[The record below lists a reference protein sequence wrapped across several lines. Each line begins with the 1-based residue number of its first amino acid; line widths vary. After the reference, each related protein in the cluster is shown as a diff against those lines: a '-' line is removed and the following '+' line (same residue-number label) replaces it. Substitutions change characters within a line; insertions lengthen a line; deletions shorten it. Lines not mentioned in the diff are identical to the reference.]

1 MKKTLLLYFI
11 LSSFMIV
18 ETHAQSTG
26 AGKEFLLQEIFT
38 NIQGDEKN
46 LEPVDVSK
54 FDVKGEWNF
63 TEVYAG
69 DQCIMIKKGGTITL
83 PAIPELY
90 GNAAFW
96 FYTDRWEPEGLQWWN
111 PESPEYKEYVESLNN
126 PHRISVSHGG
136 LNVNEIDEGLGMQE
150 TPCIHDGTSESRI
163 TFTAGHDVKIRCIEV
178 WYGKG
183 EYGMGIGET
192 LFKYSHDTEG
202 IYYRPFDLTL
212 SWEVWGYNGNGYD
225 YVVYTTDGSA
235 PTRKSQRYDGSI
247 HITETTTITPA
258 VVKGD
263 GDLIAGWP
271 HTFTFVDKN
280 EKPTKP
286 ENTFEVTVTPGKL
299 KSQLLDIDADVIEGL
314 IIKGQINGDDIKY
327 ITDAEGRTAA
337 ITYLDLSDVTL
348 AFDGTLYRAT
358 VDGPPGGMGTYY
370 YKYYY
375 MSETNYDESQPVPRP
390 GTEITNCY
398 RNNLEAAFR
407 DREKLETVI
416 LPKSMTEIGGMMFY
430 NCRNL
435 KFCPISDDVTVIGGN
450 AFNGAQLHMY
460 NGLPKSIEKI
470 GPAALCGAKIGI
482 LNIPKKME
490 IGASAFAGAEIVS
503 LDLPFPCDSI
513 YDGTFASESLK
524 EINIGEGVKYIGAG
538 AFGWAPIEKA
548 TLPES
553 LREIGYGAFYESAP
567 FLKNIEP
574 EGGIRYIGKTAYQLV
589 DNKLEE
595 YTVKEGTVS
604 IVDQLFYWVQASKFN
619 LPASLEIIGGGAFWG
634 AQITSLPSMPGI
646 KRIYGGAFG
655 NCQKL
660 ARVELPESLEY
671 LENAFDGCDALWSL
685 TYNAIDCEC
694 PYGVSPRDLE
704 RIVIGDKVRR
714 LPRGLY
720 TGNTN
725 ITEVTLPKSVEIIDA
740 NAFEYCKNLE
750 YIGLS
755 DNITTISDFAFNGCT
770 SLTGIHWPLNLETIG
785 SSAFRECKSLTT
797 VSLPEGVKKV
807 ENGAFF
813 LCTNV
818 DNIYLAS
825 TIEELGY
832 DALCFYES
840 GVQNVTITSPAAE
853 PIPYE
858 WRWYDV
864 TPTIKVPYA
873 SIDKYRA
880 DAFWSGSQYGKENNI
895 ISIEQITVT
904 EEASTTSFAD
914 VTEETDLSD
923 TVIGDVYVTIGEND
937 EYDSTDG
944 SIVLNNTMTEEE
956 ADAIGGMAPGVTDLN
971 NRYNGLVVMVP
982 AGKGTVAVNCLTAGT
997 RQLAVKIGE
1006 GEPQTFTKSD
1016 KGEVII
1022 DYDVTED
1029 TYVYVYATDPGTS
1042 EAAARRAAARAGE
1055 TDNFIKIYSLGVNP
1069 LPDGI
1074 KGIYGDNNGSPVIGY
1089 YTIDGVKVNKPS
1101 AQGIY
1106 VVRRADGTT
1115 TKVIVK

>member
-1 MKKTLLLYFI
+1 MCPN
-11 LSSFMIV
+11 
-18 ETHAQSTG
+18 STIRG
-26 AGKEFLLQEIFT
+26 GVWTF
-38 NIQGDEKN
+38 ND
-46 LEPVDVSK
+46 
-54 FDVKGEWNF
+54 
-63 TEVYAG
+63 VYAG
-69 DQCIMIKKGGTITL
+69 DHCLLVKKGGTITL

-96 FYTDRWEPEGLQWWN
+96 FYTESWN
-111 PESPEYKEYVESLNN
+111 GEMDSSHHEL
-126 PHRISVSHGG
+126 SVNEGG
-136 LNVNEIDEGLGMQE
+136 LTTNRFYATIAMQE
-150 TPCIHDGTSESRI
+150 PPCVYDGTSETRI
-163 TFTAGHDVKIRCIEV
+163 TFTAGADVKIRCIEV
-178 WYGKG
+178 WYGAWYSG
-183 EYGMGIGET
+183 TGGPDNY
-192 LFKYSHDTEG
+192 LFTYSHDSNG
-202 IYYRPFDLTL
+202 INYTPFDLTL
-212 SWEVWGYNGNGYD
+212 SWDNFGNNGHE
-225 YVVYTTDGSA
+225 YVVYTTDGSS
-235 PTRKSQRYDGSI
+235 PTRRSQRYTGPI
-247 HITETTTITPA
+247 HISETTTITPA
-258 VVKGD
+258 LIRGD
-263 GDLIAGWP
+263 GDIRAGEP
-271 HTFTFVDKN
+271 QTFTFVDKN

-337 ITYLDLSDVTL
+337 ITYLNLSDVTL

-503 LDLPFPCDSI
+503 LDMPFPCDSI

-553 LREIGYGAFYESAP
+553 IREIGYEAFLGAP
-567 FLKNIEP
+567 FVDKIEP
-574 EGGIRYIGKTAYQLV
+574 EGGIRYIGKVAYSLADQSLQ
-589 DNKLEE
+589 E
-595 YTVKEGTVS
+595 YTVKDGTAS
-604 IVDQLFYWVQASKFN
+604 ITDHLFRGIQASKFN
-619 LPASLEIIGGGAFWG
+619 LPPSLEIIGKEAFAG
-634 AQITSLPSMPGI
+634 TQITSLPSMPGI
-646 KRIYGGAFG
+646 KRIYKWAFWDCKNLG
-655 NCQKL
+655 R
-660 ARVELPESLEY
+660 AELPESLEY
-671 LENAFDGCDALWSL
+671 LDEAFYYCDALWSI

-694 PYGVSPRDLE
+694 PNGVSPRDLE
-704 RIVIGDKVRR
+704 KIVIGDKVRR
-714 LPRGLY
+714 LPKGLY

-770 SLTGIHWPLNLETIG
+770 SLTGIHWPLNLETVG
-785 SSAFRECKSLTT
+785 LESFRDCKSLTT

-807 ENGAFF
+807 ENSAFYG
-813 LCTNV
+813 CTNV

-864 TPTIKVPYA
+864 TPTIKVPYV

-895 ISIEQITVT
+895 ISIEQIAVT

-956 ADAIGGMAPGVTDLN
+956 ADAIGGMVPGVTDLN

-1006 GEPQTFTKSD
+1006 GEPQIFTKSD

-1042 EAAARRAAARAGE
+1042 EAATRRAAARAGE
-1055 TDNFIKIYSLGVNP
+1055 TDNYIKIYSLGVNP

-1074 KGIYGDNNGSPVIGY
+1074 EGIENDNNSSPVIGY

>member
-1 MKKTLLLYFI
+1 MCPN
-11 LSSFMIV
+11 
-18 ETHAQSTG
+18 STIRG
-26 AGKEFLLQEIFT
+26 GVWTF
-38 NIQGDEKN
+38 ND
-46 LEPVDVSK
+46 
-54 FDVKGEWNF
+54 
-63 TEVYAG
+63 VYAG
-69 DQCIMIKKGGTITL
+69 DHCLLVKKGGTITL

-96 FYTDRWEPEGLQWWN
+96 FYFEPWEPD
-111 PESPEYKEYVESLNN
+111 PENYDEKAWEEYQESLNI
-126 PHRISVSHGG
+126 PHKISVSHGG

-314 IIKGQINGDDIKY
+314 IVKGQINGDDIKY

-513 YDGTFASESLK
+513 YESTFASDALR

-553 LREIGYGAFYESAP
+553 IREIGYEAFLGAP
-567 FLKNIEP
+567 FVDKIEP
-574 EGGIRYIGKTAYQLV
+574 EGGIRYIGKVAYSLADQSLQ
-589 DNKLEE
+589 E
-595 YTVKEGTVS
+595 YTVKDGTAS
-604 IVDQLFYWVQASKFN
+604 ITDHLFRGIQASKFN
-619 LPASLEIIGGGAFWG
+619 LPPSLEIIGKEAFAG
-634 AQITSLPSMPGI
+634 TQITSLPSMPGI
-646 KRIYGGAFG
+646 KRIYKWAFWDCKNLG
-655 NCQKL
+655 R
-660 ARVELPESLEY
+660 AELPESLEY
-671 LENAFDGCDALWSL
+671 LDEAFYYCDALWSI

-694 PYGVSPRDLE
+694 PNGVSPRDLE
-704 RIVIGDKVRR
+704 KIVIGDKVRR
-714 LPRGLY
+714 LPKGLY

-770 SLTGIHWPLNLETIG
+770 SLTGIHWPLNLETVGIE
-785 SSAFRECKSLTT
+785 SFRDCKSLTT

-807 ENGAFF
+807 ENSAFYG
-813 LCTNV
+813 CTNV

-858 WRWYDV
+858 WKWYDV

-895 ISIEQITVT
+895 ISIEQIAVT

-1055 TDNFIKIYSLGVNP
+1055 TDNYIKIYSLGVNP

-1074 KGIYGDNNGSPVIGY
+1074 EGIENDNNSSPVIGY

>member
-11 LSSFMIV
+11 LSLFMIV

-26 AGKEFLLQEIFT
+26 AGKEFLLQEVFT
-38 NIQGDEKN
+38 NVHGNEEGFVSGTYEG

-54 FDVKGEWNF
+54 FDNNKMEWGF
-63 TEVYAG
+63 TDVYAG
-69 DQCIMIKKGGTITL
+69 EQCLLVKQGGTITL

-96 FYTDRWEPEGLQWWN
+96 FYTESWN
-111 PESPEYKEYVESLNN
+111 GEMDSSHHEL
-126 PHRISVSHGG
+126 SVNEGG
-136 LNVNEIDEGLGMQE
+136 LTTNRFYATIAMQE
-150 TPCIHDGTSESRI
+150 PPCVYDGTSETRI
-163 TFTAGHDVKIRCIEV
+163 TFTAGANVKIRCIEV
-178 WYGKG
+178 WYGAWYSG
-183 EYGMGIGET
+183 TGGPDNY
-192 LFKYSHDTEG
+192 LFTYSHDSNG
-202 IYYRPFDLTL
+202 INYTPFDLTL
-212 SWEVWGYNGNGYD
+212 SWDNFGNNGHE
-225 YVVYTTDGSA
+225 YVVYTTDGSS
-235 PTRKSQRYDGSI
+235 PTRRSQRYTGPI
-247 HITETTTITPA
+247 HISETTTITPA
-258 VVKGD
+258 LIRGD
-263 GDLIAGWP
+263 GDIRAGEP
-271 HTFTFVDKN
+271 QTFTFADVN

-348 AFDGTLYRAT
+348 AFDGTLYKYSVT
-358 VDGPPGGMGTYY
+358 GPPGGMGTYY
-370 YKYYY
+370 YDSYF
-375 MSETNYDESQPVPRP
+375 MSETNYDERQPVSRP
-390 GTEITNCY
+390 GTEITYHY
-398 RNNLEAAFR
+398 RNNIEAAFSGC
-407 DREKLETVI
+407 EKFETVI
-416 LPKSMTEIGGMMFY
+416 LPKFMKEIPASILSG
-430 NCRNL
+430 CSNL
-435 KFCPISDDVTVIGGN
+435 KFCPLSDDITVVGAGAFGGT
-450 AFNGAQLHMY
+450 QLHMY
-460 NGLPKSIEKI
+460 NGLPKSIERI
-470 GPAALCGAKIGI
+470 EPWAFGGAKIGI
-482 LNIPKKME
+482 LSIPKKIE
-490 IGASAFAGAEIVS
+490 IGDEAFADAEIVS
-503 LDLPFPCDSI
+503 LDMPFPCDSI
-513 YDGTFASESLK
+513 YQGTFASCPLK
-524 EINIGEGVKYIGAG
+524 EINIGDGVKYIGER
-538 AFGWAPIEKA
+538 AFYYAPIEKA

-553 LREIGYGAFYESAP
+553 IREIGYGAFYESAP

-574 EGGIRYIGKTAYQLV
+574 EGGIRYIGKTAYQLA
-589 DNKLEE
+589 DQSLQE

-619 LPASLEIIGGGAFWG
+619 LPASLEIIGKEAFVG
-634 AQITSLPSMPGI
+634 TQITSLPSMPGI
-646 KRIYGGAFG
+646 KRIYGEAFSY
-655 NCQKL
+655 CKKL
-660 ARVELPESLEY
+660 ARVEIPESLEY
-671 LENAFDGCDALWSL
+671 LDYAFRDCDALWSL

-714 LPRGLY
+714 LPRGLF

-770 SLTGIHWPLNLETIG
+770 SLTGIHWPLNLETVG
-785 SSAFRECKSLTT
+785 LESFSNCKSLTT

-807 ENGAFF
+807 ENSAFYG
-813 LCTNV
+813 CTNV

-864 TPTIKVPYA
+864 TPTIKVPYV

-880 DAFWSGSQYGKENNI
+880 DPFWSGSQYGKENNI
-895 ISIEQITVT
+895 ISIEQIAVT
-904 EEASTTSFAD
+904 EEASTTTFAD

-937 EYDSTDG
+937 AYDSADG

-1055 TDNFIKIYSLGVNP
+1055 TDNYIKIYSLGVNP

-1074 KGIYGDNNGSPVIGY
+1074 EGIENDNNSSPVIGY